1 MQFLIYGGIS
11 LGILAA
17 LIIFLCCI
25 YKVADVDKA
34 LIITGGKE
42 PKIKVSGGSFVI
54 PIFRKASYFDLCM
67 LTVPTDGD
75 EIKTKTSVPIIVDW
89 TAQIRPNTKDLDV
102 LKKAIVSFKERG
114 QRGIIEDVKLTLMG
128 SVRSVVA
135 SMTPEQ
141 VQNDK
146 ETFKEAIVESVSD
159 ELTDMG
165 LELVS
170 LNIQDITDKYG
181 YYDDIAAIDREE
193 KRKEAEK
200 VKATANQ
207 QIRQQ
212 NAESEKAAKQSELDT
227 ELQIAEKN
235 RDNSLKKAEFKAETD
250 KANADAEIAGEL
262 QRTVR
267 LQEIA
272 EQEGRVAVV
281 RQEQANLAAVKEK
294 EVIKTKAEAER
305 VRAEIKAEE
314 EARVATIN
322 AEAEAKVMEQVAK
335 GKAKAIEEEARAN
348 ANRIK
353 VEGETEAE
361 IIAKKGAAEAE
372 AEKAMLFAKAEG
384 EKALA
389 EARAGNDKVNFEIE
403 RLKIE
408 ANARIEI
415 ATKTA
420 QIMADIGK
428 NAEFV
433 NIGGSSAQGATG
445 NVLIDTLSSIPSM
458 MKKLDVENKALNG
471 QSFSGEI
478 QELVKGFAEPLK
490 GIFGGSKDDTSLDAT
505 ESGEYNEAVV
515 NEGYYECEE
524 SDVPYGI
531 AVEETDVVE
540 DDE

>member
-1 MQFLIYGGIS
+1 MQLLIYGGIS
-11 LGILAA
+11 LGIIAA

-89 TAQIRPNTKDLDV
+89 TAQIRPNTKDIDV

-114 QRGIIEDVKLTLMG
+114 QKGIIDDVKLTLMG

-212 NAESEKAAKQSELDT
+212 NAESEKAAKHSELDT

-294 EVIKTKAEAER
+294 EVIKTKAEAEK

-322 AEAEAKVMEQVAK
+322 AEAEANVIEQVAK

-361 IIAKKGAAEAE
+361 IIAKKGTAEAE

-389 EARAGNDKVNFEIE
+389 EARAGNDRVNFEIE

-408 ANARIEI
+408 ANARVEI

-433 NIGGSSAQGATG
+433 NIGGSGTQGATG

-471 QSFSGEI
+471 QSFSDEI
-478 QELVKGFAEPLK
+478 QELVRGVAEPLK
-490 GIFGGSKDDTSLDAT
+490 GIFGSSKDDTSSDAPK
-505 ESGEYNEAVV
+505 EYDEAAV
-515 NEGYYECEE
+515 NEEYYECNE
-524 SDVPYGI
+524 SGAPYGFV
-531 AVEETDVVE
+531 VEETDVVE
-540 DDE
+540 DDK